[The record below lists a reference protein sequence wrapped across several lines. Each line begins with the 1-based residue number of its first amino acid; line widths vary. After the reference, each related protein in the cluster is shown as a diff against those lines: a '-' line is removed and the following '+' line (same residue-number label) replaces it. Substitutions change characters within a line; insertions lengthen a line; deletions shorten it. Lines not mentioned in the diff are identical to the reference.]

1 MLVRKL
7 ARDVLAVTVT
17 AVVLIVVVL
26 WFYKRPATT
35 KEILTIWLINC
46 YTEYDIARFREAD
59 LPWNFPDFV
68 NAEESFRVLGM
79 FPNEGKR
86 FRYVGNLR
94 STHPPH
100 FIVLYED
107 PSFVRGTYGCL
118 CVSGEI
124 EYLGEG
130 ELKNRLEEQRRYNGV
145 HREIWDFIVE
155 EKKVVWNAFTEDQ
168 RRQELTLAKAKRL
181 ETWQK
186 GASEAGTTSE
196 AWGLIPWSKR
206 AFWKDLSAEEKQ
218 QLIAE
223 AEKKLLEQAEGNG
236 DTSEQPETE

>member
-17 AVVLIVVVL
+17 AVVLFVVVP

-35 KEILTIWLINC
+35 REILTIWLMKC
-46 YTEYDIARFREAD
+46 YKEYDIPRFREAD

-68 NAEESFRVLGM
+68 NAEESFKVLGM
-79 FPNEGKR
+79 SPDEGKR

-107 PSFVRGTYGCL
+107 PSFAGEKCGCL
-118 CVSGEI
+118 CVSREI
-124 EYLGEG
+124 EYLKKD
-130 ELKNRLEEQRRYNGV
+130 ELKKRLEEQRQYNGV
-145 HREIWDFIVE
+145 HREVWDFIIE

-168 RRQELTLAKAKRL
+168 RRQELTLANAKRL
-181 ETWQK
+181 EAWQK

-196 AWGLIPWSKR
+196 AWGLISWSKR
-206 AFWKDLSAEEKQ
+206 AFWKDLPDEEKQ
-218 QLIAE
+218 KLIAE

-236 DTSEQPETE
+236 DTSGQPEPE